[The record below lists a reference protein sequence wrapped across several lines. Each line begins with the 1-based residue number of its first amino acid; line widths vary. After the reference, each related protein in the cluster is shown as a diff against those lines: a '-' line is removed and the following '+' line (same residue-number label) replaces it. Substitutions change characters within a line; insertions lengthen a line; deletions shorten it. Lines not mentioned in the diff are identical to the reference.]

1 MATSQVTKV
10 VTNVRMSSFELSVFL
25 NYFNQTLN
33 CSTDFGKTG
42 NIKFHENPST
52 LNLVVLYR
60 TAGHAGRLKK
70 KNTAKGT
77 VAFCNSATAP
87 KRADLRRKYFKNVI
101 KE

>member
-70 KNTAKGT
+70 KT
-77 VAFCNSATAP
+77 
-87 KRADLRRKYFKNVI
+87 RRKVQSLFATLRQHLKGQIFVGSI
-101 KE
+101 SRTL